1 MTGHT
6 SAKMSQP
13 DDRIFILRP
22 AEGKKA
28 LASNGLVDT
37 RLFTGTNRI
46 HVKQDENSLW
56 YIQLDMGLVPPGINQ
71 LYTSGARAISAMK
84 GYYSRRNIEVEEI
97 LE

>member
-13 DDRIFILRP
+13 DDRVFVLRP
-22 AEGKKA
+22 IEGKKA

-37 RLFTGTNRI
+37 RLFTGDNHI

-71 LYTSGARAISAMK
+71 LYTSGARAISTMK
-84 GYYSRRNIEVEEI
+84 GYYARRNIELIELVD
-97 LE
+97 